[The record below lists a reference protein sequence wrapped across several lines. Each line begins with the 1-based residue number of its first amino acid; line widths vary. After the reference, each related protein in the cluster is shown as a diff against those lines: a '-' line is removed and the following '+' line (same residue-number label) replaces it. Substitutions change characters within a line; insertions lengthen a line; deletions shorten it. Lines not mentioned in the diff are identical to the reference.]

1 MNSTVYN
8 VDGSPSSPLLSCKA
22 SKTWALKGE
31 AGKKQPG
38 LNRKGGRGGGE
49 KKEKNSTLKR
59 CFEGWEVAPTL
70 PEDQDLILN
79 THIAAHSYPRGYK
92 TLFWSPREPGM
103 HMVHRYT
110 CRQKSHIH
118 NNLIKKKKRFWARY
132 SGTKLIQTDP
142 KFKANLFFFSFR
154 NRIYTG
160 LAGLELTI

>member
-103 HMVHRYT
+103 HMVHRHT

-118 NNLIKKKKRFWARY
+118 NNLIKKKKDFEPGIVAQNWYKQILSSRP
-132 SGTKLIQTDP
+132 I
-142 KFKANLFFFSFR
+142 FSFFPFATES
-154 NRIYTG
+154 ILVW
-160 LAGLELTI
+160 LA